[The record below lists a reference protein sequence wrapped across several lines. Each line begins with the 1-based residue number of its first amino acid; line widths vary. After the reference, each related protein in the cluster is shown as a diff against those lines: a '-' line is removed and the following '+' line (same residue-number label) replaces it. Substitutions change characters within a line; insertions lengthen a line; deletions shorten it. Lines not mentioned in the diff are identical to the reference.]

1 MIGQPHIIPYL
12 LSFVKNN
19 NIPHI
24 VFAGLPGTG
33 KTTCAIALAKDLY
46 GKDWKNY
53 FMEINASD
61 DRSLSMIRSK
71 VKDYARQTILDHD
84 FKIIFLDEADNLSWD
99 AQPALRRI
107 IEKYSDRCRF
117 ILSCNYANK
126 IIDPIKDRC
135 TVFRFK
141 AIPAQEMKFLLDK
154 IVEKESI
161 DITKDALMTLCVL
174 SKGSMRRA
182 LNTLE
187 KLKNG
192 GITNIN
198 SETIYNTLGYINDD
212 DIRKLL
218 TSTKTGNL
226 ETVDKWVH
234 ALLYDKVY
242 EPSEIIESLWRL
254 LKETELLDR
263 DGKLSSLTKLGDIE
277 FRISEGATPE
287 IQLKTFVVY
296 MMQQMGKGR

>member
-12 LSFVKNN
+12 LSFVKNKAV
-19 NIPHI
+19 PHM
-24 VFAGLPGTG
+24 VFSGLPGTG
-33 KTTCAIALAKDLY
+33 KTTSAIALARDLY
-46 GKDWKNY
+46 GDDWPNY
-53 FMEINASD
+53 FIEINASD
-61 DRSLSMIRSK
+61 DRSLAMIRDK
-71 VKDYARQTILDHD
+71 LKPIARQTILDFD
-84 FKIIFLDEADNLSWD
+84 YKIIFLDEADSLD
-99 AQPALRRI
+99 RLAQPALRRI

-126 IIDPIKDRC
+126 IIDPILDRC

-174 SKGSMRRA
+174 SNGSMRRA

-198 SETIYNTLGYINDD
+198 SETIYNTLGYVNDD
-212 DIRKLL
+212 DIRKLI

-234 ALLYDKVY
+234 ALLYDRVY

-254 LKETELLDR
+254 LKETELLDKE
-263 DGKLSSLTKLGDIE
+263 GKLSSLTKLGDIE

-296 MMQQMGKGR
+296 MMQQMGKSR